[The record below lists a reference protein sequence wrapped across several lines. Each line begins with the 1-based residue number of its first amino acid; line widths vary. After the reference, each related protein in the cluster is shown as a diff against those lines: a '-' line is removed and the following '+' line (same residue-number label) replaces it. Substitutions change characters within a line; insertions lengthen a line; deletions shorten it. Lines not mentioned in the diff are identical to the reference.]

1 MTLYTFVKSKVA
13 LSLLT
18 TYALSAS
25 ANLFADS
32 SDFAPQLEQKGEPS
46 PWFTGPLL
54 TSSGYVVP
62 DGHYN
67 IEPYE
72 YATTI
77 FGTYDASWHTQSRPN
92 FYNISTQ
99 TTVEIGIPWN
109 FEITFTPAW
118 SWNHTE
124 GASHWVLNDMS
135 FGFDYQ
141 ILSETKGKWWPA
153 IKLSVRGNLPIGR
166 YQKLK
171 PKSMKTDIGGI
182 GSWAPSVGIA
192 MAHLYWW
199 GGHFFF
205 APRFNVQ
212 YTIPTP
218 VHVKNFNTYGGGH
231 HTRGKVY
238 PGQFLLFLFGFEISL
253 SQRWAIAGDIQ
264 YLHINKSR
272 FKGHKGATAGVPNT
286 VGLPS
291 SEQLS
296 LAPAIEYNWS
306 DNYGIIAGAWFSVAG
321 RNQLEFASGVV
332 ALNIYH

>member
-1 MTLYTFVKSKVA
+1 MSLFTLVTARIA
-13 LSLLT
+13 LSLLAVS
-18 TYALSAS
+18 ALCVS
-25 ANLFADS
+25 ANLFADTS
-32 SDFAPQLEQKGEPS
+32 NFVAQSKQNRKPA

-54 TSSGYVVP
+54 TPSGNVIP

-72 YATTI
+72 FATTV
-77 FGTYDASWHTQSRPN
+77 FGLYDANWRTQSRPN

-99 TTVEIGIPWN
+99 TIVEIGIPCH
-109 FEITFTPAW
+109 FDITFTPAW

-124 GASHWVLNDMS
+124 GASHWVLNDMV

-141 ILSETKGKWWPA
+141 ILSAAKGKWWPA
-153 IKLSVRGNLPIGR
+153 IKLAVRGNLPIGR
-166 YQKLK
+166 YQKLN

-182 GSWAPSVGIA
+182 GSWAPSVGIVLTQ
-192 MAHLYWW
+192 LYWW

-205 APRFNVQ
+205 APRFNIQ

-218 VHVKNFNTYGGGH
+218 VHVKNLNTYGGGH

-238 PGQFLLFLFGFEISL
+238 PGQALLFLFGFEISL
-253 SQRWAIAGDIQ
+253 SQRWAIAGDVQ
-264 YLHINKSR
+264 YLHINKTR
-272 FKGHKGATAGVPNT
+272 FKGHKGRAAGVPNT
-286 VGLPS
+286 VGVPS

-306 DNYGIIAGAWFSVAG
+306 KNYGVIAGAWFSVAG
-321 RNQLEFASGVV
+321 RHQLEFASGVV
-332 ALNIYH
+332 AINIYH